1 VARRHQTVNGYNN
14 IAGFKDTQKKREAK
28 KAEKAAKKATHKEVN
43 SAGAAQ
49 EQEDGPDISLGK

>member
-1 VARRHQTVNGYNN
+1 L
-14 IAGFKDTQKKREAK
+14 FKDTQKKREAK

-43 SAGAAQ
+43 SEGAAQ